1 MGDFGEGLK
10 LAAVGF
16 STVLVVL
23 GVLSI
28 LLWAVG
34 VVVRR
39 TSAGGKAASEEG
51 KEDSGAPTGGNDTES
66 R

>member
-10 LAAVGF
+10 MAAVGF

-39 TSAGGKAASEEG
+39 TSAGGKVASEGG
-51 KEDSGAPTGGNDTES
+51 KEDSDTPTGGSDTDS